1 MAINLDLSNFLI
13 APSGRSPQTEFF
25 NCTKRNQC
33 LSGGF
38 GLGKTWIACKKVVA
52 FGSQFPNSRWVIG
65 RVKYTD
71 LMRTTVPTFFKVC
84 PESAIKRQTKEL
96 VELVNGTIIYFMHF
110 TDIDESVIRGL
121 ELNGAYVDQAEEL
134 QENIALLLSTRIG
147 RWDEAIVP
155 PHLLKGWKNFDS
167 LGKPRVPPYFLLTV
181 NPDSELHWI
190 YRRFHPDSLE
200 HQLLYSKTYEMI
212 QASSLDN
219 PTLDKEIIAEYM
231 SRDQVFID
239 RFVYGKWGISESAIH
254 RVNRQSIFRIGTK
267 LEEDSINGEF
277 QITLEWLENFLHKAK
292 LFRVMDHGD
301 TAPTCCLWF
310 ASWNGTYLC
319 YREYYQPDKI
329 ISYHRKA
336 IQELSRTPLGN
347 EQEHYAG
354 NYADPDIFTKHSQK
368 AGIRFSVSD
377 EYLDT
382 TFITESN
389 PIAWIRASNDEF
401 GTRNRINECLSVSPT
416 VEHLITTK
424 KGAPRLYF
432 LKKSDDYP
440 NGCYNA
446 ILQIKGQKRVQI
458 GTENAKPIFSEE
470 RDDKVV
476 DHAYDPI
483 RYFISVHHNH
493 SVNLKM
499 SAPPGSFFAASREA
513 KKLRLSGRR
522 VGAY

>member
-1 MAINLDLSNFLI
+1 MPTIDLDLSNFLI
-13 APSGRSPQTEFF
+13 SPTGRSPQREFF
-25 NCTKRNQC
+25 LLTKRNQC
-33 LSGGF
+33 LSAGF
-38 GLGKTWIACKKVVA
+38 GLGKTYIACKKVLA
-52 FGSQFPNSRWVIG
+52 FGMQFPNSRWVIG

-84 PESAIKRQTKEL
+84 PENAILRQTKEL

-121 ELNGAYVDQAEEL
+121 ELNGAYIDQAEEL

-147 RWDEAIVP
+147 RWDRAVVP
-155 PHLLKGWKNFDS
+155 PQMLKDWKNFDS
-167 LGKPRVPPYFLLTV
+167 LGNPRVPPYYLLTV

-190 YRRFHPDSLE
+190 YRRFHPESLE
-200 HQLLYSKTYEMI
+200 HQLLYSKTYEMV
-212 QASSLDN
+212 QGSALDN

-254 RVNRQSIFRIGTK
+254 KVNNASILQIGDTLGPDEK
-267 LEEDSINGEF
+267 GDFN
-277 QITLEWLENFLHKAK
+277 ITLDWLANFLRKAR

-301 TAPTCCLWF
+301 TSPTCCLWF

-336 IQELSRTPLGN
+336 IQELSKSLTD
-347 EQEHYAG
+347 EHYCG

-382 TFITESN
+382 TFITDSN

-401 GTRNRINECLSVSPT
+401 GTRNRINECLSISPS
-416 VEHLITTK
+416 VEHLVTTK

-432 LKKSDDYP
+432 LKKTDLYP

-446 ILQIKGQKRVQI
+446 ILQLKGQKRVQI

-470 RDDKVV
+470 RDDNVV

-493 SVNLKM
+493 SLSLRVN
-499 SAPPGSFFAASREA
+499 APAGSFFAASREA
-513 KKLRLSGRR
+513 KKLRMSGRR
-522 VGAY
+522 IGAY